1 MNFTLWS
8 FLEDQINIFKFLVKN
23 CYTTQLFYDHIYKNQ
38 NFFKLKKPLHD
49 LESITKNDLNK
60 KDFFFNLYDE
70 TRRNT
75 NTLQSEIKVN
85 KKNSNGD
92 IFKEEN
98 STDNSEEILND
109 KYNEKLIKNHFDFL
123 YSQSMTSTI
132 IFK

>member
-123 YSQSMTSTI
+123 FSQSMTSTI